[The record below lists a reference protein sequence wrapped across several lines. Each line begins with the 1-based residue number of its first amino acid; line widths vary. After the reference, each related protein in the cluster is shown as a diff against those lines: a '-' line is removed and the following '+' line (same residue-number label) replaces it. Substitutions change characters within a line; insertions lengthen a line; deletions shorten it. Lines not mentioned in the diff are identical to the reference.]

1 MKSEK
6 DLKFETLQ
14 VRAGYTPGQET
25 HSPVVPIVM
34 TTGYTFDSCKHGA
47 DLFALKEFGN
57 IYSRLQN
64 PTTDIFEKRMA
75 ALEGGIAALATASG
89 HAAQLITLTSL
100 MRKGDNFVSSPFIYG
115 GSYNQF
121 SNSLRNLGLECRF
134 SNGLNPK
141 DFEMLINHN
150 TKAIFVEAIANSN
163 FSVPDI
169 GELADLAH
177 NYGIPLIVDNTFGAA
192 GYICRPFEHGA
203 DVVVESSTKWIGGHA
218 TSMGGVI
225 IDSGNFSWGSGKF
238 PLISEPSA
246 SYHGLK
252 FSETFGPLALIIRAR
267 VEGMRDLGACPSP
280 FNSFMFSQG
289 VETLSLRVARQV
301 ENTEA
306 LARYFAS
313 HPDVESVNYT
323 GFESSPWHENAKK
336 YLQNGFGMV
345 FSVVLKGDKASA
357 SKFVE
362 SLELTLHEANVGDNR
377 TMIVQP
383 AATTHSQLTSQARRE
398 AGIEDTTL
406 RISVGIEHIDDII
419 NDFNAAFEAIRQ

>member
-1 MKSEK
+1 MKNEK

-14 VRAGYTPGQET
+14 VRAGYTPDKET

-34 TTGYTFDSCKHGA
+34 TTAYTFDSCKHGA

-57 IYSRLQN
+57 IYTRLQN

-75 ALEGGIAALATASG
+75 ALEGGIAALATSSG

-100 MRKGDNFVSSPFIYG
+100 MTKGDNFVSSPYIYG

-134 SNGLNPK
+134 SNSLNPK
-141 DFEMLINHN
+141 DFEILIDHN
-150 TKAIFVEAIANSN
+150 TKALFVESIANSN

-169 GELADLAH
+169 RKLADLAH
-177 NYGIPLIVDNTFGAA
+177 HYNIPLIVDNTFGAG

-203 DVVVESSTKWIGGHA
+203 DVIVESSTKWIGGHA

-225 IDSGNFSWGSGKF
+225 IDSGNFNWGNGKF
-238 PLISEPSA
+238 PLLSEPSA

-252 FSETFGPLALIIRAR
+252 FSETFGPLAFIVRAR
-267 VEGMRDLGACPSP
+267 AEGIRDLGVCPSP
-280 FNSFMFSQG
+280 FNSFMFLQG

-306 LARYFAS
+306 LARYFAA
-313 HPDVESVNYT
+313 HPEVESVNHT

-345 FSVVLKGDKASA
+345 FSVVLKGDKSST

-362 SLELTLHEANVGDNR
+362 SLKLVLHESNVGDNR

-383 AATTHSQLTSQARRE
+383 AATTHSQLAPQARRE

-419 NDFNAAFEAIRQ
+419 FDFDQAFEKMNG